1 MVLTTE
7 NFLNI
12 ALENPI
18 NAEIALRL
26 PKLGLDQCMLT
37 AGSLFQT
44 IWNHQSK
51 LSLTWGIKDYDVF
64 YFDEDLSFQFEDKII
79 EAAQALFIDLDINI
93 ELKNQARV
101 HLWYNSRF
109 GRQYPKL
116 KSTKDG
122 IDRYLIS
129 GTCLGLDIDTHQI
142 YAPNGLSDTEQ
153 GILRINPKNYN
164 LDLFH
169 QKAKSY
175 QDRWSWLKII
185 EPNSHPIYSD
195 AYKGL
200 SYKRF
205 YVK

>member
-18 NAEIALRL
+18 KAEIALRL

-185 EPNSHPIYSD
+185 EPNSHPI
-195 AYKGL
+195 
-200 SYKRF
+200 
-205 YVK
+205 